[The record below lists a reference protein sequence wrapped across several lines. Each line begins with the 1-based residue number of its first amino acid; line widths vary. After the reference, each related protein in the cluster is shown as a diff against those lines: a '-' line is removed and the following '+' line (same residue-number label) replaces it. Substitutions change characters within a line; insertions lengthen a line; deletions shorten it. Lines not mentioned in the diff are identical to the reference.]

1 MNEQDFLSATVDMED
16 TALWDVRRIALQAA
30 RRDDATPVRYF
41 EDAVTENLRLLHRLS
56 QESLWDELQKHEL
69 GKRTL
74 RALAAEYKPARMV
87 AFEPDDLRKA
97 SIRFW
102 EALRTEDEGVR
113 EALAA
118 YDYGAVVEQLAK
130 LSVTLDREVLRRLVY
145 INCPRQNVVEEV
157 VGTIQLC
164 TTNELKMLASKLFD
178 RLDKTG
184 SLSDENREMG
194 KKLPHCKSKEDLRV
208 AVRDLLRIFKRK
220 PPPDEPSPPSNIIGP
235 SVATVTV
242 SYKGQQRQV
251 AAVVRIERLDKI
263 FPEEPKVEVAP
274 PPLPRPPSPRPSEPV
289 DAQAKAQAGADE
301 GGSQSGS
308 RENSVVTVGSDR
320 TIPVSTLNAR
330 HDIETEGLGQGGV
343 GSPAVHSKAPSKVP
357 SVVGVATPKEA
368 TPAGSV
374 VNGAAGWPTSVS
386 HDDTLPP
393 LTSPKG
399 TPPGSTY
406 GGALGLSDIVK
417 GAPSPRPSNTGSVV
431 GVVAAAASDLAKSTP
446 HGSVVG
452 SNTGKV
458 TPAASVVGARRASD
472 TKGPGS
478 DAGSVRAA
486 GAHPSSKTT
495 PAGSVV
501 NGVSPMRGSDFGG
514 SVKGSASS
522 KTTPAGSVLG
532 VPPALGSDVG
542 SVKSTPAHKPSSVIS
557 SVYPATGAVTA
568 PSGPGSEV
576 GSTRSALTQKTTPA
590 GSVVGGTAAAA
601 PAGSVR
607 SARTTPAGS
616 VVGAPAAA
624 APAGSVP
631 GIVVGVGQS
640 GPGSVKS
647 VSSGSQ
653 SSQSTLAASDTSRQ
667 NTGGLGHH
675 AYGSISFDHQGM
687 TLSTPKPLTSDVE
700 DQPRTDP
707 WEAVNDDADDR
718 VGSPGNAPSPRSSR
732 VPSRTGSVASRKS
745 LVPTPRAD
753 SISSSRQ
760 LEAF

>member
-41 EDAVTENLRLLHRLS
+41 EDAITENLRLLHRLS

-113 EALAA
+113 EALGAH
-118 YDYGAVVEQLAK
+118 DYGAVVEQLAK
-130 LSVTLDREVLRRLVY
+130 LSGTLDREVLRRLVY

-164 TTNELKMLASKLFD
+164 TTNELKMLASKLYD

-184 SLSDENREMG
+184 SLTAENREMG

-208 AVRDLLRIFKRK
+208 AVRDLLRVFKRK
-220 PPPDEPSPPSNIIGP
+220 PPPGEPSPPSNIIGP

-263 FPEEPKVEVAP
+263 LPEEPKVEVAP
-274 PPLPRPPSPRPSEPV
+274 PPQPQPPSPLPSEPV
-289 DAQAKAQAGADE
+289 AAHGHAQAGADE
-301 GGSQSGS
+301 GGSKPAS

-320 TIPVSTLNAR
+320 TIPVSTLNAG
-330 HDIETEGLGQGGV
+330 HDTETEGLGQGGV

-357 SVVGVATPKEA
+357 SVVGVAAPKEA

-374 VNGAAGWPTSVS
+374 VNGDAGWLTSAS
-386 HDDTLPP
+386 RGDTLPP

-406 GGALGLSDIVK
+406 GGALGLSDIAK
-417 GAPSPRPSNTGSVV
+417 GAPSPRLSNTGSVV

-446 HGSVVG
+446 RGSVVG

-458 TPAASVVGARRASD
+458 TPAASVVGGGGGRASD

-478 DAGSVRAA
+478 DAGSVRAV
-486 GAHPSSKTT
+486 GVHTSSKTT

-501 NGVSPMRGSDFGG
+501 NGASPMRGSDFGG
-514 SVKGSASS
+514 SVKGGASS

-532 VPPALGSDVG
+532 SDVG
-542 SVKSTPAHKPSSVIS
+542 SVKGSPAHKSGSVIS

-576 GSTRSALTQKTTPA
+576 GSTRSVLAQKTTPA
-590 GSVVGGTAAAA
+590 GSVVGDTAAAEA
-601 PAGSVR
+601 AGSVR

-616 VVGAPAAA
+616 VVGGPAA
-624 APAGSVP
+624 PTGSVP
-631 GIVVGVGQS
+631 GSVVGVSKS

-647 VSSGSQ
+647 VSNGSLPRA
-653 SSQSTLAASDTSRQ
+653 SSQSTLAASDTLGQ
-667 NTGGLGHH
+667 NTGGLDHH

-687 TLSTPKPLTSDVE
+687 SLSTPKPLTSNVE

-707 WEAVNDDADDR
+707 WEAINDGADDR
-718 VGSPGNAPSPRSSR
+718 IGSPSSAPSPRASR
-732 VPSRTGSVASRKS
+732 VPSQTGSVASRKS

-753 SISSSRQ
+753 PISSSGK
-760 LEAF
+760 LEAI